1 MQVLSWSNLPVLN
14 EWKRLFPDRDPV
26 AVHAAVWGVTLQCPG
41 GGKYVWNAQY
51 GTMESTVY
59 GHPGQPKAGPPAP
72 PVLSSFAS
80 GDFGLTLE
88 NDGLRARVEL
98 HRPAK

>member
-1 MQVLSWSNLPVLN
+1 
-14 EWKRLFPDRDPV
+14 
-26 AVHAAVWGVTLQCPG
+26 
-41 GGKYVWNAQY
+41 
-51 GTMESTVY
+51 
-59 GHPGQPKAGPPAP
+59 
-72 PVLSSFAS
+72 VLSSFAS